1 MGLHSAIHLC
11 EAGMKLIGVIE
22 NDGSILNPD
31 GIDAKAL
38 AEHMKVSIAR
48 FPNKYS
54 ERG

>member
-1 MGLHSAIHLC
+1 MGRHSAIHLC

-31 GIDAKAL
+31 GIDA
-38 AEHMKVSIAR
+38 HMKVSIAR